1 MCSISDSIR
10 STCVFYMYVHVHVH
24 MHIVYT
30 HVYVQYAK
38 VSLDKAHLGIPFSTR
53 ALQAEI
59 ASRRVGQ
66 HKAKVNV
73 QPTKLIATYCS
84 ICTQEQPIIG
94 QAGASPPSGTTG
106 AQFIFV

>member
-1 MCSISDSIR
+1 MYVVLCSISDSIR
-10 STCVFYMYVHVHVH
+10 STCILHVHVHVHVH

-38 VSLDKAHLGIPFSTR
+38 VSLDKAHLGTLFSRR

-66 HKAKVNV
+66 HKTKVNV
-73 QPTKLIATYCS
+73 QPDLSVMKQS
-84 ICTQEQPIIG
+84 
-94 QAGASPPSGTTG
+94 
-106 AQFIFV
+106 